1 MPRIQVRIYRTK
13 DGKVPLLTWLDQLPP
28 VVHQKCH
35 VRISRLAELGY
46 ELIQNRKEAA
56 YLRNKIFELRVRRGH
71 VNYRIL
77 YFFHGNEAAVLSH
90 GLTKEDEVSSKDID
104 FAIRSKNN
112 FARDPDGHSAALGE
126 E

>member
-1 MPRIQVRIYRTK
+1 MPKTQVRIYRTR

-28 VVHQKCH
+28 VVRQKCH
-35 VRISRLAELGY
+35 ARISRLAELGY
-46 ELIQNRKEAA
+46 ELIQNREEAA

-90 GLTKEDEVSSKDID
+90 GLTKEGAILDRDIEL
-104 FAIRSKNN
+104 
-112 FARDPDGHSAALGE
+112 ALAYRKKYE
-126 E
+126 AYPKLHTYRE